1 MSSLQVLIFSNPSF
15 LFPSAAVTCLFSL
28 VCALVLA
35 FFDKRAERILDKEEG
50 RTGRNGR
57 IRSPLIF
64 CGVYTP
70 LCQPHLSKYVCCFPK
85 LPSATAAPCWFLS
98 SSVLI
103 LGCVFFIWVLFVHLS
118 EKPIPFLV
126 QVFNSTIRPANW
138 SGGVFAL
145 AIRWGDQAD
154 WCERLPPF
162 PVAHLPHLR
171 GLLRCRL
178 PLYWTGAVSAVS
190 LSAHTRTVDIFACWL
205 FVIQIALHS

>member
-35 FFDKRAERILDKEEG
+35 FLDKRAERILDKEEG

-64 CGVYTP
+64 SGVYTP
-70 LCQPHLSKYVCCFPK
+70 LCQPHLSKHVCCFPK
-85 LPSATAAPCWFLS
+85 LPSATAAPCLFLS

-103 LGCVFFIWVLFVHLS
+103 LGRVFFIWVLFVHLS

-126 QVFNSTIRPANW
+126 QVFNSTIRPAN
-138 SGGVFAL
+138 
-145 AIRWGDQAD
+145 
-154 WCERLPPF
+154 
-162 PVAHLPHLR
+162 
-171 GLLRCRL
+171 
-178 PLYWTGAVSAVS
+178 
-190 LSAHTRTVDIFACWL
+190 
-205 FVIQIALHS
+205 